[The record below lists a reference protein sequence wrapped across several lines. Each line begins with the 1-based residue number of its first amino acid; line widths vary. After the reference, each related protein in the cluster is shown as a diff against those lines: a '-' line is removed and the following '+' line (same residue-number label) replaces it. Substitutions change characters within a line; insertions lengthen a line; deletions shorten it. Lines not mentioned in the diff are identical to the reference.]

1 LLITPCSE
9 LIIKFFLFKRL
20 EVLYHMGVKLKDL
33 VVREPIEFSKLAGK
47 IIAVDAPNIIMS
59 LFNFARKNPDGSRA
73 GLILDRTQRPISHL
87 YGLLYRTNFFYSK
100 KIFPIFCF
108 DGLDSDLKKLK
119 TKDRLNDFLFTEK
132 LYKTLLQSGNKQN
145 ARQIAM
151 SREYMWPNIIKESK
165 QLLGAL
171 GVPLINSPASAE
183 SQCAQLV
190 KDRVVHFSNSQDFD
204 SLLFGCPKTL
214 QNLSKS
220 LKRKVHGRWKYQ
232 KITPVTIDLKQS
244 LQRLKIDQFQ
254 LVDMAILIGNDY
266 YQGVKQIG
274 PKHAHKFLLKH
285 KRLEK
290 VIQEEKKTYD
300 FSSLTP
306 DIISKVRKIF
316 LLPEVIGRHQD
327 IRWNYPNEQKS
338 LSLLCEDHHLNKERV
353 KTNLEKF
360 STNFEKC
367 QTHFE
372 NQKTKHKTV
381 QNTLDQVISY

>member
-1 LLITPCSE
+1 
-9 LIIKFFLFKRL
+9 
-20 EVLYHMGVKLKDL
+20 MGVKLQDL
-33 VVREPIEFSKLAGK
+33 VIRNAIDFSKLAGK
-47 IIAVDAPNIIMS
+47 IIAIDAPNIIMS
-59 LFNFARKNPDGSRA
+59 LFNFARKNSDGSRA

-100 KIFPIFCF
+100 KMFPIFCF

-132 LYKTLLQSGNKQN
+132 LFRSLLQSGNKQN

-151 SREYMWPNIIKESK
+151 SKEYMWPNIVKESK

-171 GVPLINSPASAE
+171 GVPCINSPASAE

-190 KDRVVHFSNSQDFD
+190 KDKVSHYSNSQDFD
-204 SLLFGCPKTL
+204 SLLFGCPRTI

-220 LKRKVHGRWKYQ
+220 RKRKVHGRWTYQ
-232 KITPVTIDLKQS
+232 KIAPVQINLKES
-244 LQRLKIDQFQ
+244 LKKLNVNQFQ

-266 YQGVKQIG
+266 FKGIKNIG

-285 KRLEK
+285 KSLER
-290 VIQEEKKTYD
+290 VIQEEKGAYD
-300 FSSLTP
+300 FSLFTSG
-306 DIISKVRKIF
+306 IISKVRKIF
-316 LLPEVIGRHQD
+316 LLPEVINRYQD

-338 LSLLCEDHHLNKERV
+338 FLLLCEDHHLNAERV
-353 KTNLEKF
+353 QKNLGAF

-367 QTHFE
+367 QKYFDA
-372 NQKTKHKTV
+372 HKNNRRTV
-381 QNTLDQVISY
+381 QNTLQQVIS